1 PDGMEIIGESLVVL
15 SNSDVKGGT
24 GGCSPDFLSPGSS
37 GDALVLRDTSSLF
50 LLDTELT
57 GGRSDTFP
65 GCIQSAGDGLALR
78 RSGSPSVVSTQTYPG
93 VTPSPSFSVNSD
105 FPVLTGTP
113 VGQDVQFT
121 LCTVPLSSG
130 RVFFGGRTQLNSFA
144 GAQIPLAFRT
154 RFGRSLGFIQASG
167 MGSTTVDLR
176 GFRPGTVF
184 IAQGARTL
192 LLGQTE
198 LSNPIINVVR

>member
-1 PDGMEIIGESLVVL
+1 M
-15 SNSDVKGGT
+15 
-24 GGCSPDFLSPGSS
+24 FL
-37 GDALVLRDTSSLF
+37 
-50 LLDTELT
+50 
-57 GGRSDTFP
+57 
-65 GCIQSAGDGLALR
+65 
-78 RSGSPSVVSTQTYPG
+78 
-93 VTPSPSFSVNSD
+93 
-105 FPVLTGTP
+105 
-113 VGQDVQFT
+113 
-121 LCTVPLSSG
+121 
-130 RVFFGGRTQLNSFA
+130 GGRTQLNSFA